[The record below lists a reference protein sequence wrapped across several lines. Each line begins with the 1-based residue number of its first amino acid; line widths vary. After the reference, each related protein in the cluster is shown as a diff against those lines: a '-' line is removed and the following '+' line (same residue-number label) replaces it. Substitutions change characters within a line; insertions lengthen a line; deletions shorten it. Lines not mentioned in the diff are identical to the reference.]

1 MCGICG
7 YAGTR
12 QVLTSQALES
22 MTAAI
27 KHRGPD
33 ATGMVTFEDGPGFC
47 GLGHTR
53 LSIID
58 LAGGAQ
64 PMCNEDGTIWIV
76 FNGEIYNHRDLRSS
90 LESLGHRY
98 TTSSDTETILHLY
111 EQYGRDCVH
120 HLLGM
125 FAFAIWD
132 DARKTLFAARDRLG
146 IKPFYYGYEND
157 ALIFGSEIKA
167 IVQSGKI
174 HPALNRKKLNEY
186 LAFGYLTDEATLFSG
201 IHKLLPG
208 HWLTWEKGAISTGR
222 YWDVNFE
229 AKDVRPRQAIEQELG
244 RLFENAVQMRLMS
257 DVPLGMFLSGG
268 LDSSAIAAT
277 MAKLNPDRIN
287 AFTVDFGQGYYS
299 ESSYAEIVADASNMQ
314 LHKVTVTSRMVVDAL
329 EKLIWHNDLPIH
341 FPASIP
347 LYFVSL
353 EASRHVKV
361 VLTGEGSDELF
372 GGYGRYRRSVLNMRM
387 ATMLKGMVPD
397 AVRQVIQKHVWH
409 LPVPMKLKKALAHSL
424 FYHQPDVSHLILDNY
439 YGIFTQ
445 KEIQA
450 LTGGTAGNDM
460 TGVYD
465 NYLNYF
471 HRFPDEQV
479 LNRMLYADMKTYLEE
494 LLMKQDKMSM
504 ATSVE
509 SRVPFLDHRLVEM
522 AAILPENLK
531 IKGRHL
537 KYIFKQVSQKLL
549 PPDIIHRPKMGFP
562 LPLETWMKEPFFNG
576 FVKDILLDSRT
587 RDRGLF
593 SRKQIKTLM
602 DDHEKNR
609 RDNSLKIWQLLNFE
623 LWSRTFLDRP

>member
-7 YAGTR
+7 YAGNKPILSD
-12 QVLTSQALES
+12 QVLNS
-22 MTAAI
+22 MTDVI

-33 ATGMVTFEDGPGFC
+33 ANGIATFGDGPGFC

-58 LAGGAQ
+58 LAGGSQ
-64 PMCNEDGTIWIV
+64 PLSNEDGTIWIV
-76 FNGEIYNHRDLRSS
+76 YNGEVYNHRDLRFS

-98 TTSSDTETILHLY
+98 STSSDTETIIHLY
-111 EQYGRDCVH
+111 EQYGRDCVN
-120 HLLGM
+120 HLRGM

-132 DARKTLFAARDRLG
+132 NTRKILFAARDRLG
-146 IKPFYYGYEND
+146 IKPFYYAFENGC
-157 ALIFGSEIKA
+157 LVFGSEIKA
-167 IVQSGKI
+167 ILKSGKI
-174 HPALNRKKLNEY
+174 HPALHRKMLKEY
-186 LAFGYLTDEATLFSG
+186 LTFGYLTDENTLFSG

-208 HWLTWEKGAISTGR
+208 HCLTWDSGKISTYQ
-222 YWDVNFE
+222 YWDINYDG
-229 AKDVRPRQAIEQELG
+229 KDFRLREVIERELG
-244 RLFENAVQMRLMS
+244 SLFETSVQMRLMS

-299 ESSYAEIVADASNMQ
+299 ESNYARIVADASNMR
-314 LHKVTVTSRMVVDAL
+314 LHNVVVTARMVVDAL

-372 GGYGRYRRSVLNMRM
+372 GGYSRYRMSVLNMRM
-387 ATMLKGMVPD
+387 AKMMKDIVPD
-397 AVRQVIQKHVWH
+397 ALRQVIKTHVWH
-409 LPVPMKLKKALAHSL
+409 LPLPVKLKKALAHSL
-424 FYHQPDVSHLILDNY
+424 FYHKPDVAHLILDNY

-445 KEIQA
+445 EEINA
-450 LTGGTAGNDM
+450 LTGDRAGEDLSDP
-460 TGVYD
+460 YD
-465 NYLNYF
+465 NYLKYY

-479 LNRMLYADMKTYLEE
+479 LNRMLYTDMKTYLEE

-504 ATSVE
+504 ATSIE

-522 AAILPENLK
+522 AAALPEKLK
-531 IKGRHL
+531 INGREL
-537 KYIFKQVSQKLL
+537 KYIFKRISRTLL
-549 PPDIIHRPKMGFP
+549 PPQIIHRPKMGFP
-562 LPLETWMKEPFFNG
+562 LPMGTWMKEPFFNG
-576 FVKDILLDSRT
+576 FIKDILLDSRT

-593 SRKQIKTLM
+593 SRKQIRVII
-602 DDHEKNR
+602 DEHEKNL

-623 LWSRTFLDRP
+623 LWSRTFLD